1 MLRTVFCW
9 EMGANYGHIAGFLPM
24 YRELKRR
31 GVDVWLI
38 VRDNTHIHLLGD
50 EAIKQCLQA
59 PSPRFNPSPRDLH
72 TFADL
77 LAQIG
82 YINEQALSH
91 YVLDWCELILP
102 LKPNW
107 IISDHAPTAQ
117 LAAHA
122 LGIPAC
128 LIGTGFILPPVK
140 KFFPPLFSEF
150 ALSVNQLDEKIL
162 YTMNK
167 VLALF
172 KAEPYREIGDLFNS
186 SRQFLC
192 SFAEQDH
199 YGFRPSVN
207 YQGALFDS
215 SFGEEFT
222 WPSGAE
228 FYSFAYLTSKIKGFE
243 RAVAAV
249 ASLPGFKLLHV
260 PAAEKTIIERYRDR
274 NDVVIKSAP
283 VLLSSVFDRVDLVVH
298 QGGMGVSAQCLLK
311 GIPQV
316 LIPTQTEQRM
326 LARQMLTQ
334 NIAKAVDHHKNSSFD
349 IVFQEALVDQ
359 ELRAKTKLLKQKYVG
374 FSQQVQIESM
384 VDEMHKFAGFAAS

>member
-9 EMGANYGHIAGFLPM
+9 EMGANYGHIAGFLPI
-24 YRELKRR
+24 YKELKRR
-31 GVDVWLI
+31 GVDVWVI
-38 VRDNTHIHLLGD
+38 ARDSTHVHLLGD
-50 EAIKQCLQA
+50 EAITQCLQA
-59 PSPRFNPSPRDLH
+59 PSPRFNPAPRDLH

-82 YINEQALSH
+82 YLNEQVLSH

-102 LKPNW
+102 LKPDW
-107 IISDHAPTAQ
+107 IIADHAPTVQ
-117 LAAHA
+117 LAARA

-140 KFFPPLFSEF
+140 KFFPPLFFEF
-150 ALSVNQLDEKIL
+150 AQSVNQVDEKIL

-199 YGFRPSVN
+199 YGARSNVP
-207 YQGALFDS
+207 YWGALFDS

-222 WPSGAE
+222 FPSGAE

-243 RAVAAV
+243 HAVAAV
-249 ASLPGFKLLHV
+249 ANLPGFKLLHI
-260 PAAEKTIIERYRDR
+260 PAADKNIIEQYRNR
-274 NDVVIKSAP
+274 NDVVIKSEP
-283 VLLSSVFDRVDLVVH
+283 VLLSSVLDRVDFVAH

-311 GIPQV
+311 GVPQV

-326 LARQMLTQ
+326 LARQMLTL
-334 NIAKAVDHHKNSSFD
+334 NNAKAVDHHKNPSFD
-349 IVFQEALVDQ
+349 IVFQEASIDQ
-359 ELRAKTKLLKQKYVG
+359 ELRAKTTLLQKKYVG
-374 FSQQVQIESM
+374 FSQQVQIEHM
-384 VDEMHKFAGFAAS
+384 VDEMLRIFD

>member
-1 MLRTVFCW
+1 MLRAIFCW

-24 YRELKRR
+24 YKELKRR

-38 VRDNTHIHLLGD
+38 VRDNTRVHLLGD

-59 PSPRFNPSPRDLH
+59 PSPRFNPAPRDLQ

-82 YINEQALSH
+82 YLNEQVLSH

-102 LKPNW
+102 LKPDW

-117 LAAHA
+117 LAARA

-150 ALSVNQLDEKIL
+150 AQSVNQLDEKIL

-172 KAEPYREIGDLFNS
+172 KAESYREIGDLFNS

-199 YGFRPSVN
+199 YGLRPNAN
-207 YQGALFDS
+207 YRGALFDS
-215 SFGEEFT
+215 SFGEEFAL
-222 WPSGAE
+222 PCGAE

-249 ASLPGFKLLHV
+249 ANLPGFKLLHI
-260 PAAEKTIIERYRDR
+260 PAADKNIIEQFSDR
-274 NDVVIKSAP
+274 NDLVIKSEP

-334 NIAKAVDHHKNSSFD
+334 NIAKAVDHHKNPSFD
-349 IVFQEALVDQ
+349 AVFQEALVDQ
-359 ELRAKTKLLKQKYVG
+359 ELRVKTKLLQQKYVG

-384 VDEMHKFAGFAAS
+384 VDEMHKFAGFTAS

>member
-1 MLRTVFCW
+1 MLRAIFCW
-9 EMGANYGHIAGFLPM
+9 EMGANYGHIAGFLPI
-24 YRELKRR
+24 YKELKRR

-38 VRDNTHIHLLGD
+38 VRDNTHVHLLGD

-59 PSPRFNPSPRDLH
+59 PSPRFNPAPRDLH

-82 YINEQALSH
+82 YINEQVLSH

-102 LKPNW
+102 LKPDW

-117 LAAHA
+117 LAARA

-150 ALSVNQLDEKIL
+150 AQSVNQLDEKIL

-192 SFAEQDH
+192 SFAELDH
-199 YGFRPSVN
+199 YGPRSNFH
-207 YQGALFDS
+207 YWGALFDS
-215 SFGEEFT
+215 SFGEVFA

-249 ASLPGFKLLHV
+249 ANLPGFKLLHI
-260 PAAEKTIIERYRDR
+260 PAADKNIIEQYRDR
-274 NDVVIKSAP
+274 HDVVIKSEP

-311 GIPQV
+311 GVPQV

-326 LARQMLTQ
+326 LTRQMLTR
-334 NIAKAVDHHKNSSFD
+334 NIAKAVDHHKNPSFD
-349 IVFQEALVDQ
+349 TVFQEALVDQ
-359 ELRAKTKLLKQKYVG
+359 ELRAKTKLLQQKYAG
-374 FSQQVQIESM
+374 FSQQIQIENM
-384 VDEMHKFAGFAAS
+384 VDEMHTFVGITAS

>member
-9 EMGANYGHIAGFLPM
+9 EMGANYGHIAGFLPI
-24 YRELKRR
+24 YKELKRR
-31 GVDVWLI
+31 GVDIWLI
-38 VRDNTHIHLLGD
+38 VRDNTHVHLLGD
-50 EAIKQCLQA
+50 EAVKQCLQA
-59 PSPRFNPSPRDLH
+59 PSPRFNPAPRDLH

-82 YINEQALSH
+82 YLNEQVLSH

-102 LKPNW
+102 LNPDW

-117 LAAHA
+117 LAARA

-128 LIGTGFILPPVK
+128 LIGTGFILPPVQ
-140 KFFPPLFSEF
+140 KFCPPLFSEF
-150 ALSVNQLDEKIL
+150 AQSVNQLDEKIL
-162 YTMNK
+162 GTMNK
-167 VLALF
+167 LLALF
-172 KAEPYREIGDLFNS
+172 KAEPYQEIGDLFNS

-199 YGFRPSVN
+199 YGVRSNFH
-207 YQGALFDS
+207 YWGALFDS
-215 SFGEEFT
+215 SFGEEFAL
-222 WPSGAE
+222 PSGAE
-228 FYSFAYLTSKIKGFE
+228 FYSFAYLTSKIKDFE

-249 ASLPGFKLLHV
+249 ANLPGFKLLHI
-260 PAAEKTIIERYRDR
+260 PAADKNIIEQFSDR

-334 NIAKAVDHHKNSSFD
+334 NIAKAVDHHKNPSFD
-349 IVFQEALVDQ
+349 IVFQEALVDH
-359 ELRAKTKLLKQKYVG
+359 ELRAKTKLLKQKYAG
-374 FSQQVQIESM
+374 FSQQIQIENM
-384 VDEMHKFAGFAAS
+384 VDEMHKFAGLTTS